1 MRNPLLK
8 KPATKKTANNILNT
22 QANTKANT
30 KDPRITRQTISSATL
45 AYPIGDNLYLNI
57 TDHCTLRCRFCPK
70 HNGSHQVHQYNL
82 NLARKPRLEDILQA
96 VADAGDIA
104 QFKEVVFCGYGE
116 PTLRLKELL
125 AVARHLNAGGGKA
138 EKIRIRLNT
147 DGLANRVHKH
157 NVLPELAQCIDAVSV
172 SMNAQNE
179 AVYNQHCRPGLPGSY
194 QAMLDFL
201 QLAPNYIND
210 VTATAIDGLEG
221 VDVQQCAAIAAKLGV
236 KFRRRVL
243 DVVG

>member
-1 MRNPLLK
+1 MQNALSENHK
-8 KPATKKTANNILNT
+8 SV
-22 QANTKANT
+22 Q
-30 KDPRITRQTISSATL
+30 QTI
-45 AYPIGDNLYLNI
+45 AYSIGDNLYLNI

-70 HNGSHQVHQYNL
+70 HNGTHQVHQYDL
-82 NLARKPRLEDILQA
+82 SLQRKPSLPEILQA
-96 VADAGDIA
+96 IDDAGDITH
-104 QFKEVVFCGYGE
+104 FKEVVFCGYGE

-125 AVARHLNAGGGKA
+125 AVAIHVKA
-138 EKIRIRLNT
+138 QGVKVRLNT

-157 NVLPELAQCIDAVSV
+157 NVLPELGQCIDTVSV

-179 AVYNQHCRPGLPGSY
+179 AVYEKHCHPSLAGSY

-201 QLAPNYIND
+201 RQAPFYISD

-221 VDVQQCAAIAAKLGV
+221 VDVQQCAAIAQALGV

>member
-1 MRNPLLK
+1 MQNSIIENPEMA
-8 KPATKKTANNILNT
+8 KPI
-22 QANTKANT
+22 
-30 KDPRITRQTISSATL
+30 I

-70 HNGSHQVHQYNL
+70 YNGTHDVHQYDL
-82 NLARKPRLEDILQA
+82 SLPRKPTLPEILQA
-96 VADAGDIA
+96 IADAGDIT

-116 PTLRLKELL
+116 PTLRLRELL
-125 AVARHLNAGGGKA
+125 AVAKHLKVLGA
-138 EKIRIRLNT
+138 RVRLNT

-157 NVLPELAQCIDAVSV
+157 NVLPELGQCIDAVSV

-179 AVYNQHCRPGLPGSY
+179 TVYEQHCCPGLKGSY
-194 QAMLDFL
+194 QAMLNFL
-201 QLAPNYIND
+201 QQAPQYISD
-210 VTATAIDGLEG
+210 VTASAIDGLEG
-221 VDVQQCAAIAAKLGV
+221 VDIQQCAAIAQKLGV

>member
-1 MRNPLLK
+1 MQNPVTEI
-8 KPATKKTANNILNT
+8 PTSE
-22 QANTKANT
+22 QA
-30 KDPRITRQTISSATL
+30 II
-45 AYPIGDNLYLNI
+45 AYRIGDNLYLNI

-70 HNGSHQVHQYNL
+70 HNGSHQVRQFDL
-82 NLARKPRLEDILQA
+82 GLRRKPSLPEILQA
-96 VADAGDIA
+96 IEDAGDIT

-125 AVARHLNAGGGKA
+125 AVAKHVKSQGVRV
-138 EKIRIRLNT
+138 RLNT

-157 NVLPELAQCIDAVSV
+157 NVLPELGQYIDAVSV

-179 AVYNQHCRPGLPGSY
+179 AVYEKHCDPSLTGSF
-194 QAMLDFL
+194 QAMLDFI
-201 QLAPNYIND
+201 QQAPQYISD

-221 VDVQQCAAIAAKLGV
+221 VDVEQCAAIAQKLGV

>member
-1 MRNPLLK
+1 MQ
-8 KPATKKTANNILNT
+8 TILNE
-22 QANTKANT
+22 N
-30 KDPRITRQTISSATL
+30 PRNGPQTI
-45 AYPIGDNLYLNI
+45 AYVIGNNLYLNI
-57 TDHCTLRCRFCPK
+57 TDHCTLHCRFCPK
-70 HNGSHQVHQYNL
+70 YNGTHQVHQYDL
-82 NLARKPRLEDILQA
+82 RLQHKPGLPEILQA
-96 VADAGDIA
+96 IADAGDIK

-125 AVARHLNAGGGKA
+125 AVAQYLKA
-138 EKIRIRLNT
+138 QGAKVRLNT

-157 NVLPELAQCIDAVSV
+157 NVLPELGQCIDAVSV

-179 AVYNQHCRPGLPGSY
+179 AVYEKHCCPSLPGSY

-201 QLAPNYIND
+201 RQAPGHISD
-210 VTATAIDGLEG
+210 VTATAIDGLDG
-221 VDVQQCAAIAAKLGV
+221 VDVQQCAAIAKELNV